1 MLAVNGPLLLGSP
14 LAPSADRCSLA
25 SFLLGSHLWSESP
38 PGGQS
43 GGPGGTLAGFCRALS
58 QRTAHSAQSVWVRG
72 EAGHAVVPLMQ
83 SSFTEKGV
91 WPWKQQ

>member
-43 GGPGGTLAGFCRALS
+43 AGPGGTLAGFCRALS
-58 QRTAHSAQSVWVRG
+58 QRTAHRVSGFEGRQDTLWFR
-72 EAGHAVVPLMQ
+72 
-83 SSFTEKGV
+83 
-91 WPWKQQ
+91 